1 LKILIVSDRE
11 YKKTSRGIDIITTYF
26 AEKGYILDHLVFFKR
41 QRYAE
46 KQVAANIRQLYFY
59 DSIKL
64 YRGRL
69 QFLFPGFLLL
79 AYFRYII
86 KNNSNIKYS
95 EYDYVVIESGHP
107 IYLALEINNKII
119 YRQSDPTHIT
129 FNSDRKFYTKM
140 ETEVIKKA
148 YFVTSALDNKFYPY
162 DYKDKIFHWHS
173 GFIPCEKNTGQCSE
187 KYFIIMG
194 GELDWN
200 LIIKMAN
207 KHPEYNFYVIGIPGR
222 RITCKN
228 VISKGYLGYDEYQK
242 LLSSALL
249 TIIPFSNNYVNQ
261 LWQVSFT
268 AKIFVSMQLGMPIL
282 LRGYGNIQDTD
293 INKKLY
299 IYKTRKEALLH
310 LNSIIDKIKR
320 GEINSEVSKETKSF
334 LLPQTAENRLKELDS
349 LFSKWIR

>member
-1 LKILIVSDRE
+1 M
-11 YKKTSRGIDIITTYF
+11 ITTYL
-26 AEKGYILDHLVFFKR
+26 AEKGYKLDHLVFLRRKR
-41 QRYAE
+41 YTE
-46 KQVAANIRQLYFY
+46 KQITANIRQLYLY

-64 YRGRL
+64 YRGKL

-86 KNNSNIKYS
+86 KKNSNINYN

-107 IYLALEINNKII
+107 IYLALELNNKII

-129 FNSDRKFYTKM
+129 FNSNRKFYIKL

-148 YFVTSALDNKFYPY
+148 YLVTSALDNKFYPS

-173 GFIPCEKNTGQCSE
+173 GFIPCLKNNEQCSE

-200 LIIKMAN
+200 LINKMAN
-207 KHPEYNFYVIGIPGR
+207 KYPEYNFYVIGISGR
-222 RITCKN
+222 KISCKN

-242 LLSSALL
+242 ILSSALI
-249 TIIPFSNNYVNQ
+249 TIIPFSNHYVNQ
-261 LWQVSFT
+261 LRQVSFT

-282 LRGYGNIQDTD
+282 LRGYGDIQDTD
-293 INKKLY
+293 INKKIY
-299 IYKTRKEALLH
+299 VYKTYKEALLN
-310 LNSIIDKIKR
+310 LDSIIKKIVN
-320 GEINSEVSKETKSF
+320 GEINYEVSKETQEF
-334 LLPQTAENRLKELDS
+334 LLPQRTENRIKELDS
-349 LFSKWIR
+349 LFSKWIK

>member
-1 LKILIVSDRE
+1 LKILVVSDRE
-11 YKKTSRGIDIITTYF
+11 YKNTSRGIDIITTYL
-26 AEKGYILDHLVFFKR
+26 AEKGHKLDHLVFFKR
-41 QRYAE
+41 KRYEE
-46 KQVAANIRQLYFY
+46 KQVTANIRQLYLY

-64 YRGRL
+64 YRGKL
-69 QFLFPGFLLL
+69 QFLFPGFFLL
-79 AYFRYII
+79 AYFRCII
-86 KNNSNIKYS
+86 KKNSNINYN

-107 IYLALEINNKII
+107 IYLAPEINNKII

-129 FNSDRKFYTKM
+129 FNSDRKFYVKL

-148 YFVTSALDNKFYPY
+148 YFVTSALDNKFYPS

-173 GFIPCEKNTGQCSE
+173 GFIPCVKNTGQCSE
-187 KYFIIMG
+187 KYFIVMG

-200 LIIKMAN
+200 LIIKIAN
-207 KHPEYNFYVIGIPGR
+207 KHPEYNFYIIGITGR
-222 RITCKN
+222 KITCKN

-261 LWQVSFT
+261 LRQVSFT

-299 IYKTRKEALLH
+299 VYKTQKEAISNLGL
-310 LNSIIDKIKR
+310 IIKR
-320 GEINSEVSKETKSF
+320 IESGEINSEVSKETQEF
-334 LLPQTAENRLKELDS
+334 LLPQTAENRVKELDS
-349 LFSKWIR
+349 LFSKWIK